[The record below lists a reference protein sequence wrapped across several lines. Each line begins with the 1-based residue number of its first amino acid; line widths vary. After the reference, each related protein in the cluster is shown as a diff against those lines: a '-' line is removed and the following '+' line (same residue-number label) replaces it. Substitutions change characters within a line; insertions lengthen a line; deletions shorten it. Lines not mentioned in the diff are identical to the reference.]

1 MKRKKKWGRALY
13 VAIFFVVCIISDA
26 TSNGCVTCSNTSW
39 QNTALK
45 VEDLNGKTDPHA
57 IKSTGLDFI
66 ISRLITLGLIFGE
79 LPEPNI
85 RT

>member
-1 MKRKKKWGRALY
+1 
-13 VAIFFVVCIISDA
+13 
-26 TSNGCVTCSNTSW
+26 
-39 QNTALK
+39 

-66 ISRLITLGLIFGE
+66 ISRLITLWLIFGE
-79 LPEPNI
+79 LPEPKI